1 MREEMLLRKIGII
14 YSEYTSGE
22 NAPRQGKYSDK
33 ESIVEIFEEYMSALD
48 GLKVGKSILVAY
60 WGDRADRTVLKT
72 IPPFMTEE
80 LGVFATRSPNRPN
93 PIALCIC
100 EIISIDKNKLRVK
113 DLDAFNE
120 SPLLDIKVHNV
131 RIDY

>member
-1 MREEMLLRKIGII
+1 MLLRKIGII
-14 YSEYTSGE
+14 YSEYTSRE
-22 NAPRQGKYSDK
+22 NAPKQGKYSDK
-33 ESIVEIFEEYMSALD
+33 EAIVEIFEEYTSALD
-48 GLKVGKSILVAY
+48 GLKEGKSILVVY

-113 DLDAFNE
+113 GLDAFNE
-120 SPLLDIKVHNV
+120 SPLLDIKIHNI
-131 RIDY
+131 RIDN